1 MPAVRETPT
10 GDSGAAELMYVINV
24 RAHYDSAHFLRN
36 YHGKCERLHGHR
48 YEVEAALAYPE
59 LGPGGMAYDFTDAKR
74 HLREIADELDHQNL
88 NELEPFRELETSA
101 ENQARY
107 LFDEL
112 RRRMGGEGENLLYVR
127 VWETPNQWAQYSER
141 TLFF

>member
-1 MPAVRETPT
+1 
-10 GDSGAAELMYVINV
+10 MYVINV

-74 HLREIADELDHQNL
+74 YLREIADELDHQTL

-112 RRRMGGEGENLLYVR
+112 RRRMGGEGEHLLYVR